1 MIERILFVC
10 IGNICRS
17 PMAEALL
24 KAKLGVKASQFRIS
38 SAGLAALIN
47 HKIATPA
54 KTLLQKRNIDV
65 SQHQARQLNEEIVTD
80 ADIIFTMDNAQ
91 KQYIL
96 KRYPFACGKTFLLGD
111 EVPDPYRKT
120 ERDYEIALELIEKGI
135 DGWLHKLCKN

>member
-24 KAKLGVKASQFRIS
+24 RAKLGAKAERFHIS
-38 SAGLAALIN
+38 SAGLAALID
-47 HKIATPA
+47 HPVTKQA
-54 KTLLQKRNIDV
+54 KNLLEKRNIDI
-65 SQHQARQLNEEIVTD
+65 SRHRARQLNEEIVKD

-96 KRYPFACGKTFLLGD
+96 KRYPFACGKTFLLGN
-111 EVPDPYRKT
+111 EVPDPYTKT
-120 ERDYEIALELIEKGI
+120 EHDYEIAFQLIEKGI
-135 DGWLHKLCKN
+135 DSWLLKLCEN